1 MDNKDNIVNTNDLK
15 EKKEKTPS
23 LFEGILSGLGEANFG
38 DLEDLGALLAL
49 PDEQFM
55 LLSGAILLEL
65 EKSLNDVNDRIL
77 MVQGMNAAGV
87 KAEDIAVSYL
97 QISQQIDE
105 QLSNILSR
113 PKRDFL
119 KRMLGMIANAINETE
134 GMSKRTIQIPIEI
147 CHENAK
153 IPAYA
158 RIGDAGMDI
167 FALEDIEIKPGET
180 KLIPTGIKVAIP
192 IGYELQVCPKS
203 GRSLKTK
210 LRVAN
215 TPGII
220 DSGYR
225 DEIGVIIENIEPPIK
240 DITYEFDSHGRPI
253 ITSIEHGRSF
263 IIEKGS
269 KFAQLVLSEVPTASF
284 YEVDD
289 VGKIGE
295 NRGGGFGST
304 GVK

>member
-1 MDNKDNIVNTNDLK
+1 MDNKDNVVNINDLK
-15 EKKEKTPS
+15 EKKEKAPS
-23 LFEGILSGLGEANFG
+23 LFEGVLSGLGEANFG

-77 MVQGMNAAGV
+77 MVQSMNAAGV

-119 KRMLGMIANAINETE
+119 KKMLGMIANAINETE

-158 RIGDAGMDI
+158 KVGDAGMDI
-167 FALEDIEIKPGET
+167 FALEDIEVKPGET

-192 IGYELQVCPKS
+192 IGYELQVRPKS
-203 GRSLKTK
+203 GRALKTK

-215 TPGII
+215 TPGT
-220 DSGYR
+220 
-225 DEIGVIIENIEPPIK
+225 IK
-240 DITYEFDSHGRPI
+240 V
-253 ITSIEHGRSF
+253 
-263 IIEKGS
+263 
-269 KFAQLVLSEVPTASF
+269 A
-284 YEVDD
+284 
-289 VGKIGE
+289 
-295 NRGGGFGST
+295 
-304 GVK
+304 